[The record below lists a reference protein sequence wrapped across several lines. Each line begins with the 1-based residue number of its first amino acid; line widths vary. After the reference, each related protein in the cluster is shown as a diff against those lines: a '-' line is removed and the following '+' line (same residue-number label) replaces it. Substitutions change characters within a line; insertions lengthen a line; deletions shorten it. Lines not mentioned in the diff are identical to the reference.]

1 VFSGSTCEKEEADEV
16 ETTTLLPKGNM
27 MRKRYYFYLMAFFCF
42 GCATLLWRIE
52 PEYVFAYKEIYIDFG
67 NRSNVKYSPEYER
80 GMKIFHNLGRCGVK
94 VNGKWVPVPFYNCK
108 KIEKALNYIL
118 QDIEENGFPE
128 NDSETSSIMVA
139 VSVLYS
145 SLGRTEEKRAF
156 YLQIVEQFPEG
167 SCPNH
172 LGQRFLEQMSEFEG
186 SSSCPFPTTGEIL
199 HMYFRVIVRE
209 LFVLLCVMGEIALF
223 IAVWHMW
230 LEWRKE
236 SATTEDGDD
245 TLSSAH

>member
-1 VFSGSTCEKEEADEV
+1 MKE
-16 ETTTLLPKGNM
+16 
-27 MRKRYYFYLMAFFCF
+27 KRYCFYLVALLCF
-42 GCATLLWRIE
+42 GCAALLVYIE
-52 PEYVFAYKEIYIDFG
+52 GESIFAYKELYIDFG

-80 GMKIFHNLGRCGVK
+80 GMKSFHNLGRFGVK

-128 NDSETSSIMVA
+128 NESETSSIMVA
-139 VSVLYS
+139 VNVLYS

-156 YLQIVEQFPEG
+156 YLQIMEQFPEG

-186 SSSCPFPTTGEIL
+186 TSSCPFPTTGEIL

-209 LFVLLCVMGEIALF
+209 LFVLLCLMGVIALF
-223 IAVWHMW
+223 IHVRRQRI
-230 LEWRKE
+230 ERKKE
-236 SATTEDGDD
+236 LATTEDGDD
-245 TLSSAH
+245 TLSSAQ